1 VNAAREPQTRPNA
14 GGLSGRASR
23 QGVDPL
29 RPHGRRARFE
39 ITLALDRTPATS
51 RPRPPF
57 VNSAARRQRGIH
69 LRYERDR
76 REIWRIATQRAP
88 AAAPPA
94 PWAAGSTRATTPT
107 TARRAAR
114 EAGIAA
120 GDPPQMSFLQPRR
133 TVHGRRARKAP
144 DSRAESIP
152 PSTVPEQL
160 PHVPRIAATH
170 ELKLP
175 KLRDA
180 HLNSFAGS
188 GSNQT
193 RVALPLRPRMYRMS
207 IPTASNTMTR
217 PRRDQSSASGTGGE
231 QSTTARMT
239 QSPVTPS
246 RQASA
251 QPSGIVSAA
260 FKPAWQPSP
269 SHTTLAS
276 NGEPLWPFKNCSAR
290 TIDCPTTT
298 GIFIGTR
305 FVGGSR

>member
-14 GGLSGRASR
+14 GGLSGRASSP
-23 QGVDPL
+23 GVDPL

-152 PSTVPEQL
+152 PST
-160 PHVPRIAATH
+160 
-170 ELKLP
+170 
-175 KLRDA
+175 
-180 HLNSFAGS
+180 
-188 GSNQT
+188 
-193 RVALPLRPRMYRMS
+193 
-207 IPTASNTMTR
+207 
-217 PRRDQSSASGTGGE
+217 
-231 QSTTARMT
+231 
-239 QSPVTPS
+239 
-246 RQASA
+246 
-251 QPSGIVSAA
+251 
-260 FKPAWQPSP
+260 
-269 SHTTLAS
+269 
-276 NGEPLWPFKNCSAR
+276 R
-290 TIDCPTTT
+290 TITPRSAHCCD
-298 GIFIGTR
+298 
-305 FVGGSR
+305 SRAEASQAEGRPSELLRWLGLESDARAAPASSSDVQNKHSHSEQHHDQAEA